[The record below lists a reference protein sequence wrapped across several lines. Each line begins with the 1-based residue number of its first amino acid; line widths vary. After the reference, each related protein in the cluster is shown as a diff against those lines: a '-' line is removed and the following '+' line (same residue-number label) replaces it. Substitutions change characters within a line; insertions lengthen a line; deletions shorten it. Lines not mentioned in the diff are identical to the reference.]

1 MHPHH
6 SLAANQNHVF
16 WPQNSP
22 FFHRASKISH
32 TFPHFP
38 PFFLNQ
44 PISDKCTVT
53 FRKRVFLRPVY
64 GMASRYAVL
73 SGTSRKHAPDGT

>member
-16 WPQNSP
+16 LALLAPNFPIFPSSIQN
-22 FFHRASKISH
+22 
-32 TFPHFP
+32 FPHFS
-38 PFFLNQ
+38 PFSLIQ

-53 FRKRVFLRPVY
+53 FRKRVFLRPEL
-64 GMASRYAVL
+64 GVL
-73 SGTSRKHAPDGT
+73 LAGPKRHIPGQ